1 MESKSWKV
9 VTVVKNL
16 SYELFLNVFFF
27 WGGGFSMA
35 SVSAKNKNKD
45 ALLG

>member
-16 SYELFLNVFFF
+16 SYELFLNVFFL
-27 WGGGFSMA
+27 GGGGVSMA

>member
-27 WGGGFSMA
+27 FWGGVSMA

>member
-16 SYELFLNVFFF
+16 SYEIFFKCFFF
-27 WGGGFSMA
+27 LGGGVSMA